1 VRSGIDPYTFYL
13 ESERQPR
20 LADLAL
26 PKLCVTPANSPSIVL
41 LITPFSYLNW
51 TAAKF
56 LWMLVNIVILALL
69 PFILLAIAGGRLSAR
84 YSLLFVAGSYSL
96 LATRA
101 LIGNGQTT
109 AVIFILLLGTF
120 WLARKGSRVASGIT
134 LGIATAK
141 ISLAL
146 PVFLW
151 LLWTRRYRIAAI
163 ALAVQL
169 TFFGALFIITGT
181 SPIRSISSYISI
193 LLLHVGNPGIHLSPF
208 VVPNGGFVLSILL
221 AVILLIPVLI
231 AFRQRRHHINPYY
244 EFILLGIL
252 FVWSLLAGYHAVYDG
267 VLALPLILGLLI
279 ISTSPNSVETMAVQA
294 VRVVVL
300 STLLISSLPGE
311 TVGRLLQFEWWDSVV
326 RAGITTSLIAIA
338 LGGLLL
344 PGRRYPFSRE
354 GSPGTAT

>member
-1 VRSGIDPYTFYL
+1 VRSGIDPYTFFL
-13 ESERQPR
+13 ESNGNPR
-20 LADLAL
+20 LADGLEPPL
-26 PKLCVTPANSPSIVL
+26 SPTPANSPSLVL
-41 LITPFSYLNW
+41 LLTPFSYLNW

-56 LWMLVNIVILALL
+56 LWMLVNIAILALL
-69 PFILLAIAGGRLSAR
+69 PFVLLAIAGGRLPAR
-84 YSLLFVAGSYSL
+84 YSLLFIAGSYSL
-96 LATRA
+96 LATRV

-109 AVIFILLLGTF
+109 AVIFILMLGTF

-163 ALAVQL
+163 ALAVQM

-193 LLLHVGNPGIHLSPF
+193 LSLHVSNPGIHLSPF
-208 VVPNGGFVLSILL
+208 VFSNGGLFLSIML

-231 AFRQRRHHINPYY
+231 AFRQARRHINPYY
-244 EFILLGIL
+244 DFILLGIL
-252 FVWSLLAGYHAVYDG
+252 FVWSLLAGYHGVYDG

-279 ISTSPNSVETMAVQA
+279 LSTSPNSVETRAVRA
-294 VRVVVL
+294 VRVIVL
-300 STLLISSLPGE
+300 STLLLSSLPGE
-311 TVGRLLQFEWWDSVV
+311 AVGRLLQFEWWDYAV

-344 PGRRYPFSRE
+344 PDRRYAFSRE
-354 GSPGTAT
+354 GSPGTAP